1 MSYYDQCVLFYS
13 WGIDLVPYVP
23 AMITADEYKRITGN
37 DYVASKS

>member
-1 MSYYDQCVLFYS
+1 MSNYDQCVLFYS

-23 AMITADEYKRITGN
+23 EMITAAEYKQITGN